1 MIKESSKFVAA
12 WAELEKA
19 EENLGDPGGLGQLRN
34 VINFLV
40 REMSGASAQIEKD
53 IANKLVLTYR
63 RKVLLEVKVILANS
77 ESYEPA
83 FLEYWNKV
91 MEVFED
97 ASLADDPEF
106 NACKQ
111 QLRARRGSQSIKSL
125 KAADVDIPKKEPQ
138 VAGGKDDL
146 YSKILAEVRAM
157 LHAKSLRAIGQ
168 SLAMIRLQAFSLEKK
183 GDFFIIRSESLTET
197 HEWILRNDLAEKN
210 GHLAVADQ
218 RSTQLTVG
226 DGWFCY
232 GPLDIARLNAR
243 EAKKAD
249 NHDFKQTREADK
261 LAQLLR
267 ILGEHLDSRSA
278 TAFKISWAP
287 DSVSV
292 EYQAPNSVRERK
304 DFSVEKLQQLALCSR
319 FRRSSGSASI
329 GSR

>member
-1 MIKESSKFVAA
+1 MINEPSKLVAA
-12 WAELEKA
+12 RAALEKA
-19 EENLGDPGGLGQLRN
+19 EEDLGDPGRLDRLRN
-34 VINFLV
+34 VIKFLM
-40 REMSGASAQIEKD
+40 RGMSADSPQIQRD
-53 IANKLVLTYR
+53 IARKLVLTYR
-63 RKVLLEVKVILANS
+63 NKVASEVKDILANVDA
-77 ESYEPA
+77 YEPE
-83 FLEYWNKV
+83 FLEYWNEV

-111 QLRARRGSQSIKSL
+111 QLRARRGSQPIDSL
-125 KAADVDIPKKEPQ
+125 KAADVDIPKKERQ
-138 VAGGKDDL
+138 VAGRKDDL
-146 YSKILAEVRAM
+146 YSKILTEVRAM

-183 GDFFIIRSESLTET
+183 GDFYIIRSESLTET

-210 GHLAVADQ
+210 GHSAVPDQ

-267 ILGEHLDSRSA
+267 ILGEHLDSKSA

-292 EYQAPNSVRERK
+292 EYQTPNSVRERK

>member
-1 MIKESSKFVAA
+1 MINEPSKLVAA
-12 WAELEKA
+12 RAALEKA
-19 EENLGDPGGLGQLRN
+19 EEDLGDPGRLGRLRN
-34 VINFLV
+34 VIKFLM
-40 REMSGASAQIEKD
+40 RGMSADSPQIQRD
-53 IANKLVLTYR
+53 IARKLVLTYR
-63 RKVLLEVKVILANS
+63 SKVASEVKDILANVDA
-77 ESYEPA
+77 YEPE
-83 FLEYWNKV
+83 FLEYWNEV

-106 NACKQ
+106 DACKQ
-111 QLRARRGSQSIKSL
+111 QLRARRGRESIDSL
-125 KAADVDIPKKEPQ
+125 KAADVDIPKKEQQ
-138 VAGGKDDL
+138 VAGRKDDL
-146 YSKILAEVRAM
+146 YSKILTEVRAM

-183 GDFFIIRSESLTET
+183 GDFYIIRSESLTET

-210 GHLAVADQ
+210 GHSALPDQ

-232 GPLDIARLNAR
+232 GPLDIARLSAR

-249 NHDFKQTREADK
+249 HHDFKQTREADK

-267 ILGEHLDSRSA
+267 ILGEHLDSKSA

-287 DSVSV
+287 DLVSV
-292 EYQAPNSVRERK
+292 EYQTPNSVRERK
-304 DFSVEKLQQLALCSR
+304 DFSVEKLHQLALCSR
-319 FRRSSGSASI
+319 FRRSSSSASI

>member
-1 MIKESSKFVAA
+1 MIKEPSRLVAA
-12 WAELEKA
+12 RAELEKA
-19 EENLGDPGGLGQLRN
+19 EEDLGDPGGLGQLKN

-40 REMSGASAQIEKD
+40 REMSGATPQIEKD
-53 IANKLVLTYR
+53 IAKKLVLTYR
-63 RKVLLEVKVILANS
+63 NRVLSEVKLILANS
-77 ESYEPA
+77 DSYEPA

-91 MEVFED
+91 MEAFVG
-97 ASLADDPEF
+97 ASFADDPEF
-106 NACKQ
+106 NACKER
-111 QLRARRGSQSIKSL
+111 LLTKRGSHPVDRL
-125 KAADVDIPKKEPQ
+125 KAADVNIPKKELQ
-138 VAGGKDDL
+138 VACRQDDPYL
-146 YSKILAEVRAM
+146 RIVKEVRAM

-183 GDFFIIRSESLTET
+183 GDFYIIRSESLTET

-210 GHLAVADQ
+210 GHSPVPDQ
-218 RSTQLTVG
+218 RSTQLSVG

-243 EAKKAD
+243 EAKQAD

-267 ILGEHLDSRSA
+267 ILGEHLDSKSA

-292 EYQAPNSVRERK
+292 EYQTSNGVRERK
-304 DFSVEKLQQLALCSR
+304 DFTIEKLHQLALCSR
-319 FRRSSGSASI
+319 FRRANGSASI
-329 GSR
+329 GCR

>member
-1 MIKESSKFVAA
+1 
-12 WAELEKA
+12 
-19 EENLGDPGGLGQLRN
+19 
-34 VINFLV
+34 
-40 REMSGASAQIEKD
+40 
-53 IANKLVLTYR
+53 
-63 RKVLLEVKVILANS
+63 
-77 ESYEPA
+77 
-83 FLEYWNKV
+83 
-91 MEVFED
+91 
-97 ASLADDPEF
+97 
-106 NACKQ
+106 
-111 QLRARRGSQSIKSL
+111 L
-125 KAADVDIPKKEPQ
+125 KAADVGIPKKEPQ

-287 DSVSV
+287 DLVSV

>member
-1 MIKESSKFVAA
+1 MINESSKLAA
-12 WAELEKA
+12 ARAALEKA
-19 EENLGDPGGLGQLRN
+19 EDDLGDPGRLDHLRN
-34 VINFLV
+34 VIKFLM
-40 REMSGASAQIEKD
+40 RGMSADSPQIQRD
-53 IANKLVLTYR
+53 MARKLVLTYR
-63 RKVLLEVKVILANS
+63 NKVASEVKDILANVDA
-77 ESYEPA
+77 YEPE
-83 FLEYWNKV
+83 FLEHWNEV

-111 QLRARRGSQSIKSL
+111 QLRARRGSQSIDSL
-125 KAADVDIPKKEPQ
+125 KAAAVDIPKKEQQ
-138 VAGGKDDL
+138 VAGRKDDL

-157 LHAKSLRAIGQ
+157 LHARSLRAIGQ
-168 SLAMIRLQAFSLEKK
+168 SLAMIHLQAFSLEKK
-183 GDFFIIRSESLTET
+183 GDFYIIRSESLTET
-197 HEWILRNDLAEKN
+197 HEWILRNDLAENN
-210 GHLAVADQ
+210 GHSAVPDQ

-249 NHDFKQTREADK
+249 YHDFKQTREADK

-267 ILGEHLDSRSA
+267 ILGEHLDSKSA
-278 TAFKISWAP
+278 IAFKISWAP

-292 EYQAPNSVRERK
+292 EYQTPNSGRERK

-319 FRRSSGSASI
+319 FRKSSGGASI